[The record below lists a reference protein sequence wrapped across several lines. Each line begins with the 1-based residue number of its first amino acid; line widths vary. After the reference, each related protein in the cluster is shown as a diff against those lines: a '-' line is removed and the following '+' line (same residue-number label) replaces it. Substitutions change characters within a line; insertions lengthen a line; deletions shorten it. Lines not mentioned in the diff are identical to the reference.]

1 MIMRCAGFLLVAG
14 ILAQSPALAQ
24 PSTRPIAPPVDPGAA
39 PPPAT
44 VGKEIDQQDIVRAA
58 GVSRIVGGAPAD
70 PDFAHWQVDLRQLM
84 QDRRSKVWYH
94 YADAFRSGETHF
106 CGASLIAPG
115 WLLTAAHCV
124 NESDGNGGIISPED
138 QFAVTMGSHDLTA
151 TGSAYAITAHVFPG
165 FHALRCP
172 VRGPCYNSRTMADD
186 IALIHFGAPIG
197 APDAAALFAPKDGF
211 EPMSIGL
218 AGIAADVPLKP
229 DDRVFVTGWGRT
241 VATDPG
247 GAEEVGAFSPSLQQ
261 VRLKVV
267 AQRDCSRQHNDVT
280 SGMFCL
286 IGEIPGQDSCAADS
300 GGPAV
305 RPVGDGRYILVGV
318 VSFGGVVC
326 GKGSGVYTRVDHYR
340 SWILAT
346 MGRDAHQLIRLHSP
360 GK

>member
-1 MIMRCAGFLLVAG
+1 MIMRLAPLLLVAG
-14 ILAQSPALAQ
+14 IIAQSPALAQ
-24 PSTRPIAPPVDPGAA
+24 PSTRPIVPPVDPGAA
-39 PPPAT
+39 RPPVP
-44 VGKEIDQQDIVRAA
+44 VRNEVDQQDS
-58 GVSRIVGGAPAD
+58 GSPEGGSRIVGGTPAD
-70 PDFAHWQVDLRQLM
+70 PDFAHWQVDIRQLM
-84 QDRRSKVWYH
+84 QDRRSKIWYH

-106 CGASLIAPG
+106 CGGSLIAPG

-124 NESDGNGGIISPED
+124 NEPDGNGGIISPED

-151 TGSAYAITAHVFPG
+151 TGTAYTITAHIFPG
-165 FHALRCP
+165 FRARRCP
-172 VRGPCYNSRTMADD
+172 AKGPCYDSHTMADD

-197 APDAAALFAPKDGF
+197 APDAAALVAPKYGF

-218 AGIAADVPLKP
+218 AGIAAKIPLKP

-247 GAEEVGAFSPSLQQ
+247 GADKVGAFSPGLQQ

-267 AQRDCSRQHNDVT
+267 AQQECSRQHKGVT
-280 SGMFCL
+280 GGMFCL
-286 IGEIPGQDSCAADS
+286 IGEIPGQDSCAGDS

-346 MGRDAHQLIRLHSP
+346 MGHDAERLIGFHAP